1 MLLLDLLVFF
11 KELVKQGV
19 LAQLLGHPSSWCNS
33 DKRTCRTPKLCEII
47 VLFVYIRWFEKLFQK
62 NKQDARPQ
70 HVILARESRE
80 LTRIKE
86 SFRTKCFGVRASSH
100 RF

>member
-33 DKRTCRTPKLCEII
+33 DTRTCRTPKALRNYR
-47 VLFVYIRWFEKLFQK
+47 FIRVHPL
-62 NKQDARPQ
+62 
-70 HVILARESRE
+70 
-80 LTRIKE
+80 
-86 SFRTKCFGVRASSH
+86 VRGPLSKK
-100 RF
+100 